1 MAVGGGMKTFFWHHR
16 WATKQPL
23 IELVTSEPPLHLQD
37 FTVREMRDRE
47 AGWKLES
54 FAESLP
60 PWRDSIS

>member
-37 FTVREMRDRE
+37 LTVRE
-47 AGWKLES
+47 GWK
-54 FAESLP
+54 
-60 PWRDSIS
+60 SIWSVLVPQRIRLFLWLVAY